1 MVFYCLHPS
10 QSNNQA
16 PVFVSTPSPRGS
28 NTPLIRNWKKLTI
41 LSLYTLQHAIL
52 EMNHPSWHESGSGFQ
67 GAGMPIRS
75 TQNSLIIVG
84 YTCRCE
90 YVQYL
95 NSYTH
100 AYMYICD
107 ISHAFASFCCENYQI
122 LNVESTGTSCCCLY
136 KKILHSW
143 IQEGRTCSDSDHLL
157 KSLQQTV
164 EDDKANLL
172 QCYPP

>member
-1 MVFYCLHPS
+1 
-10 QSNNQA
+10 
-16 PVFVSTPSPRGS
+16 
-28 NTPLIRNWKKLTI
+28 
-41 LSLYTLQHAIL
+41 
-52 EMNHPSWHESGSGFQ
+52 
-67 GAGMPIRS
+67 MPIRS

-136 KKILHSW
+136 KKFSIHGSKKAEPAPIRIIFSNHYNKQW
-143 IQEGRTCSDSDHLL
+143 KMTKQIYYSVTLL
-157 KSLQQTV
+157 KTKQIP
-164 EDDKANLL
+164 EIG
-172 QCYPP
+172 PPIKKRVFQPYISRGYVSFGECM